1 MEVYKNIIKSL
12 CPSAKNDI
20 YVRPSKNKTHTIQ
33 YYTMVQTFVLTI
45 NRDEFSIRNKC
56 TNETTHHLSRL
67 GMVDGVY
74 YDTMH
79 PSFLTLYPDGLC
91 PFNMNGTNIYEI
103 LKVTD
108 RASNKL
114 IQERLQDSLDFCC
127 DGDCLRYAKI
137 HYPDHY
143 EKIKEL
149 PVKCTYCTMD
159 FPNRRAI
166 DRIKSILQVSKMEHF
181 QSLHST
187 FRKLYDQWY
196 MYRNVIIKDRHGMQ
210 VDVCLDI
217 LIQKQFSYREGLLK
231 GDKVLTLSEWAH
243 THNMP
248 LTAVKSAVSRYILL

>member
-1 MEVYKNIIKSL
+1 MGEY
-12 CPSAKNDI
+12 
-20 YVRPSKNKTHTIQ
+20 
-33 YYTMVQTFVLTI
+33 
-45 NRDEFSIRNKC
+45 SIRNKH
-56 TNETTHHLSRL
+56 TNEITYHLSRL
-67 GMVDGVY
+67 GMVNGTY

-79 PSFLTLYPDGLC
+79 PTFKALYPEGLC
-91 PFNMNGTNIYEI
+91 PFNVNGTNVYDI
-103 LKVTD
+103 LKVTKKH
-108 RASNKL
+108 ASDKL

-166 DRIKSILQVSKMEHF
+166 DRIKSILQVCKMEHF
-181 QSLHST
+181 QSLHSNY
-187 FRKLYDQWY
+187 RKVYDQWY

-217 LIQKQFSYREGLLK
+217 LIQKQYSYNDGLLK

-248 LTAVKSAVSRYILL
+248 LTAVKSAVSRYLLV